1 MDWTPKG
8 EEIHFKGK
16 HLCHFH
22 YMYLLVHSPW
32 RSTSVELGT
41 KLPLRV
47 DPPFQLGFV
56 VQGSKQIIRKSR
68 EANKSE
74 IFRSYKNGWK
84 NEMLAHPFIIEKSTL
99 SLRCQ
104 ITSRSPHWTFKRQ
117 CYCCIEVSG
126 WRYIISGD
134 TTLPF
139 LIVAEFSVGT
149 INYQTNL
156 LSWSKLFLSRVDLIL
171 ERLEDNPLK
180 LAVWHEKFWN
190 L

>member
-1 MDWTPKG
+1 MKRYTSRGSISAIFAICIISPFSMEINIYGTWNKTASKG
-8 EEIHFKGK
+8 G
-16 HLCHFH
+16 
-22 YMYLLVHSPW
+22 
-32 RSTSVELGT
+32 
-41 KLPLRV
+41 
-47 DPPFQLGFV
+47 PPFQLGFV
-56 VQGSKQIIRKSR
+56 VQGSKQIIRNPGKQTSQKFFVLTKMA
-68 EANKSE
+68 E
-74 IFRSYKNGWK
+74 K
-84 NEMLAHPFIIEKSTL
+84 NEMLAHPFIMKKSTL

-104 ITSRSPHWTFKRQ
+104 ITSRSPFKRQ

>member
-22 YMYLLVHSPW
+22 YMYYQSILHGDQHLW
-32 RSTSVELGT
+32 N
-41 KLPLRV
+41 
-47 DPPFQLGFV
+47 
-56 VQGSKQIIRKSR
+56 SKQNCLQGWTSISTGLCSPGKQTDNQKSR

-74 IFRSYKNGWK
+74 IFHSYKNGWK
-84 NEMLAHPFIIEKSTL
+84 NEMLAHPFIMKKSTL

-117 CYCCIEVSG
+117 CYSCIEVSG

-156 LSWSKLFLSRVDLIL
+156 LSWSKLFLSRVDLIV

-180 LAVWHEKFWN
+180 LAVWHENFWN